1 MPSTIHPEQP
11 VRRRLGLALAL
22 AGASALSA
30 CIMVPVGRTQGSR
43 SYDDDEEGEIVG
55 VAPPAPQ
62 VDVVIAAP
70 GPGYF
75 WIGGHWGW
83 LGGRHVWHGGRWQ
96 AHRPGW
102 RWAPY
107 AWHRHSRG
115 WRGRGGRWE
124 RG

>member
-11 VRRRLGLALAL
+11 IRRRLGLVLAL
-22 AGASALSA
+22 ATAGALSA
-30 CIMVPVGRTQGSR
+30 CIMVPVGRTQGTR

-55 VAPPAPQ
+55 VAPPPPQ

-107 AWHRHSRG
+107 TWHRHSRG
-115 WRGRGGRWE
+115 WSGRGGRW
-124 RG
+124 